1 MRSIASSALVVVL
14 ALSGCTTTVTQT
26 PLVEAATPSSLE
38 EPITAVIAAALD
50 ADRRLEPADSLWD
63 PEATIIAG
71 GVERYAPPRFAGVEP
86 GGEVAITSTR
96 LDVRSALAWVYV
108 EYRWISLNEAGAR
121 EGRATVLLV
130 PRPDGRGWKITHT
143 HSSVAP

>member
-1 MRSIASSALVVVL
+1 MRSIASSALAVAL
-14 ALSGCTTTVTQT
+14 ALGGCTTTVTRT
-26 PLVEAATPSSLE
+26 PVVEAATPSSLE

-63 PEATIIAG
+63 PDATIIAG

-108 EYRWISLNEAGAR
+108 EYRWISLNEAVAR

-130 PRPDGRGWKITHT
+130 PRADGRGWKITHT

>member
-1 MRSIASSALVVVL
+1 MRSIAGSALVLILGVV
-14 ALSGCTTTVTQT
+14 GCTTTVTRT
-26 PLVEAATPSSLE
+26 PVIEASTPSSLE
-38 EPITAVIAAALD
+38 EPITDVIAAALN

-86 GGEVAITSTR
+86 GGEVAITSSR

-108 EYRWISLNEAGAR
+108 EYRWISTNEAVAR

-130 PRPDGRGWKITHT
+130 PKQDGKGWRIIHA

>member
-1 MRSIASSALVVVL
+1 LI
-14 ALSGCTTTVTQT
+14 
-26 PLVEAATPSSLE
+26 EAATPSSLE
-38 EPITAVIAAALD
+38 EPITAVVAAALD

-108 EYRWISLNEAGAR
+108 EYRWISLTEAVAR

-130 PRPDGRGWKITHT
+130 PRADGRGWTITHS